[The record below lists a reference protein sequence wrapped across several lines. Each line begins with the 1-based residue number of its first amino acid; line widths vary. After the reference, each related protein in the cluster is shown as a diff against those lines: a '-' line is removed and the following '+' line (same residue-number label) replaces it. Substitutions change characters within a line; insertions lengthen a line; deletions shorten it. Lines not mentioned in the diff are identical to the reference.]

1 MAKEAPIMI
10 QLNKIMKGGLIR
22 NENLELRGDIVLVL
36 GLILYF
42 TLMQW
47 LLARDISEFWQ
58 A

>member
-1 MAKEAPIMI
+1 
-10 QLNKIMKGGLIR
+10 MKGGLIR

-42 TLMQW
+42 TMFTLMKW